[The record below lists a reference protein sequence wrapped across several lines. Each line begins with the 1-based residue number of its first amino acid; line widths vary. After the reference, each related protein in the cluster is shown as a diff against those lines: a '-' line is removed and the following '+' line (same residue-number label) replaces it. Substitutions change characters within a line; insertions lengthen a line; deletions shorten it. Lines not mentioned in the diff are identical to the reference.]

1 MEKDDKRDLVTKL
14 KRQLDVH
21 QDHVTK
27 MKAELAA
34 TTRHQ
39 VQSIQSYHGA
49 TLCVVCFNLLTD
61 IPICPCFSSNQ
72 VFCRLCIFFV
82 QIKCICVI
90 NLLMNFL

>member
-39 VQSIQSYHGA
+39 VKSIHGL
-49 TLCVVCFNLLTD
+49 TMVQLCVLCVL
-61 IPICPCFSSNQ
+61 IC
-72 VFCRLCIFFV
+72 
-82 QIKCICVI
+82 
-90 NLLMNFL
+90 